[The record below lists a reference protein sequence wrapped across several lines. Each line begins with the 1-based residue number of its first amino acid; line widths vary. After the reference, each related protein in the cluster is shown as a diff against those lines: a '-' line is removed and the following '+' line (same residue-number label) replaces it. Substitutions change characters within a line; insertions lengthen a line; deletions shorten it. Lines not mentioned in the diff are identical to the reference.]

1 MPIREYQATDPSRGC
16 ASCRQPFEQIESMKQ
31 PPLAKCPQC
40 GTAVGR
46 LISAPAVGASRSGL
60 DDRAKS
66 AGFHK
71 LKKLGR
77 GEYEKKY

>member
-1 MPIREYQATDPSRGC
+1 MPIREYQATDPNRSC
-16 ASCRQPFEQIESMKQ
+16 SSCRQPFEQIESVNQ
-31 PPLAKCPQC
+31 PPVEKCPQC
-40 GTAVGR
+40 GAAVVR
-46 LISAPAVGASRSGL
+46 LISAPAVGASRTGF